1 MKSSFFQKV
10 FVFVYIDDVNDNYF
24 VFDKLVIDLQILEFV
39 FVGILITI
47 DGVRDADISD
57 RYLFQSYEV
66 MFNDILFE
74 INFQKKLDGILIV
87 RLIVKE
93 VLNRE

>member
-39 FVGILITI
+39 FVGILIMI

-93 VLNRE
+93 VLN

>member
-39 FVGILITI
+39 FVGILIMI

-66 MFNDILFE
+66 MSNDILFE

-93 VLNRE
+93 VLN

>member
-1 MKSSFFQKV
+1 M
-10 FVFVYIDDVNDNYF
+10 
-24 VFDKLVIDLQILEFV
+24 
-39 FVGILITI
+39 I

-93 VLNRE
+93 VLN